1 MSSQLL
7 LAYDFP
13 PMGGGIS
20 RWMGE
25 LARRYPAGSL
35 VVSTGRYGNGAEEA
49 FPNCVDRLSVV
60 SERLRTVQGMVRWS
74 RRAAALARSQVV
86 EFIWCG
92 NLKPAGYPALWTK
105 YRTRIPYGVL
115 LHGGD
120 LLILRH
126 QIRRSATKRRT
137 AMMLLRSAA
146 LLVTN
151 SEWTADLCRA
161 LLDEGGITH
170 LSDRVRSVPLG
181 TDPQFFQ
188 PQRATTDIRTR
199 YGLVG
204 RRWLL
209 SVARLTRHKGIDLG
223 LGAVARLQGRYPTLG
238 YIVVGSGNELPALQR
253 EAHELGVADRVRFL
267 TDVPDREL
275 PAIYNSAEIYLGLSR
290 LLEQR
295 VEGFGIS
302 LVEAGAC
309 AVPVVAARTG
319 GIPETVHHEETG
331 LLVNPEDPNQVD
343 AAIVRLLDD
352 RTLAQRLGSAAR
364 QLVERYYNWDRVAA
378 DIARLGHE
386 YGRSGG

>member
-1 MSSQLL
+1 
-7 LAYDFP
+7 
-13 PMGGGIS
+13 
-20 RWMGE
+20 
-25 LARRYPAGSL
+25 
-35 VVSTGRYGNGAEEA
+35 
-49 FPNCVDRLSVV
+49 
-60 SERLRTVQGMVRWS
+60 
-74 RRAAALARSQVV
+74 
-86 EFIWCG
+86 
-92 NLKPAGYPALWTK
+92 
-105 YRTRIPYGVL
+105 
-115 LHGGD
+115 
-120 LLILRH
+120 
-126 QIRRSATKRRT
+126 
-137 AMMLLRSAA
+137 
-146 LLVTN
+146 
-151 SEWTADLCRA
+151 
-161 LLDEGGITH
+161 
-170 LSDRVRSVPLG
+170 
-181 TDPQFFQ
+181 
-188 PQRATTDIRTR
+188 
-199 YGLVG
+199 
-204 RRWLL
+204 
-209 SVARLTRHKGIDLG
+209 
-223 LGAVARLQGRYPTLG
+223 VARLQGRYPTLG
-238 YIVVGSGNELPALQR
+238 YIVVGSGKELPALQR